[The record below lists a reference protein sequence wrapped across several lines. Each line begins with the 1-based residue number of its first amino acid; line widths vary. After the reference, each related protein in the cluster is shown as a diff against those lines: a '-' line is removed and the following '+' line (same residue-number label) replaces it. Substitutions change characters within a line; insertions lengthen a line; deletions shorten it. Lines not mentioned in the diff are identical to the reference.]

1 MSDTP
6 NPETPKFEVIDRR
19 KLKALEEQGP
29 EHSTAPE
36 RPSAAAPQQPASGQ
50 ASSGPRLVPDKP
62 SRQETAPA
70 PPPAEAHEPHPHQPH
85 GHESNDQERNLPP
98 PPTAAESRE
107 QKAAYEASAQRAE
120 ELLRAQNP
128 GIGAEPPITFE
139 ALVQQFYFT
148 ALIQLGMGTPEGQ
161 PQRVDV
167 RGARSTIDVLGILA
181 EKTRGNLSPA
191 EDRLLQS
198 ALYEA
203 RMAFL
208 EVTGMISMPSVPP
221 PPAKK

>member
-1 MSDTP
+1 
-6 NPETPKFEVIDRR
+6 
-19 KLKALEEQGP
+19 
-29 EHSTAPE
+29 
-36 RPSAAAPQQPASGQ
+36 
-50 ASSGPRLVPDKP
+50 
-62 SRQETAPA
+62 
-70 PPPAEAHEPHPHQPH
+70 
-85 GHESNDQERNLPP
+85 
-98 PPTAAESRE
+98 
-107 QKAAYEASAQRAE
+107 
-120 ELLRAQNP
+120 
-128 GIGAEPPITFE
+128 
-139 ALVQQFYFT
+139 VQQFYFT

-208 EVTGMISMPSVPP
+208 EVTGMISMPAVPP

>member
-6 NPETPKFEVIDRR
+6 KSESPKFEVIDRR
-19 KLKALEEQGP
+19 KLKAIEEQEQEP
-29 EHSTAPE
+29 PRSEP
-36 RPSAAAPQQPASGQ
+36 PVQPAAPPAPHQPPA
-50 ASSGPRLVPDKP
+50 GPRLVSEKP
-62 SRQETAPA
+62 ARQETPPP
-70 PPPAEAHEPHPHQPH
+70 PPPAHQSSAPEP
-85 GHESNDQERNLPP
+85 NLPP
-98 PPTAAESRE
+98 APTAEESRE

-128 GIGAEPPITFE
+128 GIGAEPPINFE

-167 RGARSTIDVLGILA
+167 RGARNTIDVLGILA
-181 EKTRGNLSPA
+181 EKTRGNLTAS
-191 EDRLLQS
+191 EDHLLQS

-208 EVTGMISMPSVPP
+208 EVTGMIGMPAVPP